1 MDDPK
6 VAFPV
11 YEKAM
16 ELGINLIGVHEGVPL
31 GPQPIEAVQTDHRSR
46 RIRLARP

>member
-11 YEKAM
+11 YEKVIK
-16 ELGINLIGVHEGVPL
+16 LGINLIGGRKGAPL
-31 GPQPIEAVQTDHRSR
+31 GPQPIEA
-46 RIRLARP
+46 